1 MVPIYS
7 QFFMVDVFYIY
18 LIWVSK
24 KNAIQIRIRHWPCTF
39 YFCRSVVVVCCIC
52 VVMWSVFSCQFLLL
66 PCIFFMF
73 YVHHMRTARKVKW
86 WGSLNVVITKEK
98 ESVRVDVDGCITGAY
113 MACNVS
119 TKKFTLMW
127 CYSWNTNS
135 ALATTL
141 VSPFFHLSLL
151 LLYCYY
157 TSLSN
162 FLFCCYK

>member
-1 MVPIYS
+1 MVPIYF

-73 YVHHMRTARKVKW
+73 YVHYMRTARKVKW

-119 TKKFTLMW
+119 TKKVYTNVMLLMKHKLGTSNHFGITLFP
-127 CYSWNTNS
+127 
-135 ALATTL
+135 
-141 VSPFFHLSLL
+141 PFSLIAIL
-151 LLYCYY
+151 LLYI
-157 TSLSN
+157 LKQ
-162 FLFCCYK
+162 LLILLL